1 MKLAVV
7 LVVLATRIGFAQPDD
22 EGTEQAVRARDADRA
37 GRDHYAAHDYAEA
50 VEDYRRAHD
59 ALPDPLF
66 LFDMAQS
73 YRKLDDCLHAAEMY
87 RAYLKDLPNADNRR
101 RVERFIVDMDAC
113 SPAAPVAPVVHP
125 TDNRA
130 LQFTGIGTAALGLV
144 LVGVGVYFSVGASDD
159 ASMIESMCAHGCSGT
174 DVANL
179 DQAGHE
185 SNRDAAITY
194 TLGGVAIAAG
204 VGMLLWES
212 LGGSSS
218 GAPVIE
224 PVTGGATV
232 SGRFRF

>member
-1 MKLAVV
+1 VKLAVV
-7 LVVLATRIGFAQPDD
+7 LVVMATRVGFAQPDD

-37 GRDHYAAHDYAEA
+37 GRDHYAAHDFAEA

-73 YRKLDDCLHAAEMY
+73 YRKLHRCAHAAEMY

-101 RVERFIVDMDAC
+101 RVEEFIVDMDAC
-113 SPAAPVAPVVHP
+113 SPHAPIAAPVPHA
-125 TDNRA
+125 DNRA
-130 LQFTGIGTAALGLV
+130 LLFTGIGTAALGLV
-144 LVGVGVYFSVGASDD
+144 LVGVGVSFSVAASDD
-159 ASMIESMCAHGCSGT
+159 ASMIESMCAHGCRGV

-194 TLGGVAIAAG
+194 ALGGAALAAG
-204 VGMLLWES
+204 AGMLLWEAF
-212 LGGSSS
+212 GASSEP
-218 GAPVIE
+218 PVVV
-224 PVTGGATV
+224 PVAGGATV

>member
-1 MKLAVV
+1 MKLAVAV
-7 LVVLATRIGFAQPDD
+7 VVLATRIGFAQPDD

-37 GRDHYAAHDYAEA
+37 GRDHYAAHDYGAA

-73 YRKLDDCLHAAEMY
+73 YRKLDDCPHAAEMY

-101 RVERFIVDMDAC
+101 RVEQFIVDMDAC
-113 SPAAPVAPVVHP
+113 SPAAPVTTPVVHV
-125 TDNRA
+125 TDSRA

-144 LVGVGVYFSVGASDD
+144 LVGVGVYFSVAASDD
-159 ASMIESMCAHGCSGT
+159 ASMIESMCAHGCRGT

-179 DQAGHE
+179 NQAGHE

-194 TLGGVAIAAG
+194 TLGGVALAAG
-204 VGMLLWES
+204 VGILLWET
-212 LGGSSS
+212 LGST